1 MEEATENSLPT
12 LTKCEIENCKP
23 NLVSICSRKLRE
35 RFKNFLPGQRR
46 RKMEEVTTKQETSTE
61 EDSTG
66 ADDGVRP
73 VLRIAFSSASS
84 CRTGS
89 TVIQELIHN

>member
-1 MEEATENSLPT
+1 
-12 LTKCEIENCKP
+12 
-23 NLVSICSRKLRE
+23 
-35 RFKNFLPGQRR
+35 
-46 RKMEEVTTKQETSTE
+46 MEEVTTKQETSTE

-84 CRTGS
+84 CRMGS